1 MTKIRDDLLLAQSA
15 VRSRINSPADKVD
28 IVKWL
33 LSIPDAEYRRC
44 APGDHLRMVTDWNS
58 PTR

>member
-15 VRSRINSPADKVD
+15 VRSRIDAPADKVD
-28 IVKWL
+28 IAKWL

-44 APGDHLRMVTDWNS
+44 APGDHLRW
-58 PTR
+58 